1 MSEKPIKRYLFASD
15 VDRTLSFH
23 DSGYVLSEMLGI
35 PVADFE
41 RLFRNTGWFRKV
53 EPFVLYRRYPEP
65 PSLSLRSDP
74 GRALLVRHLAESSC
88 SPIVASR
95 A

>member
-41 RLFRNTGWFRKV
+41 RLFRNTG
-53 EPFVLYRRYPEP
+53 
-65 PSLSLRSDP
+65 
-74 GRALLVRHLAESSC
+74 
-88 SPIVASR
+88 
-95 A
+95 